1 MMNSIAASKLRLWR
15 EEPIRFLVDEL
26 HIEPDAWQ
34 ADVLRDFP
42 RQDANEKRVSLQAC
56 AGPGKS
62 LTLAACGLNFL
73 TCYGEPGEHPKG
85 AVVSITQDNLK
96 TNIWPEFSKLMQR
109 SKFLSAAFKWTKER
123 IYAVDHPETWFLSAR
138 SFSRDANAEEQGRT
152 LSGLH
157 AKRVLFLLDES
168 GEIPVAVSRAAEQA
182 LSNCA
187 WGKIMQAGNPTSH
200 EGMLYAAATKL
211 RHLWKVVSITGDPL
225 DPKRSTRVDKA
236 WAEEQIKTN
245 GREDPW
251 VMAYI
256 LGQFPDNAINS
267 LLSLHEVEQAMAR
280 SVPIGTIQYAQK
292 RLGIDVARG
301 GLDKTSLFPRQGL
314 QAYKPVH
321 MSHARGN
328 DVAARAAQAREK
340 WGWEQCFVDDTGG
353 YGGSV
358 CDSFIQAGVPHLAVN
373 FSSSAIDSRYFNKRS
388 EMWFNMAKWVKR
400 GGCLPDL
407 PNLRKE
413 LTCPTY
419 SFHNGKFRLEEKD
432 QIKKRLGFSPD
443 DADAL
448 ALTFALP
455 EMPSMNGIDV
465 PQNGLKSEFDP
476 HAQARVPER
485 DALERHLMESM
496 R

>member
-1 MMNSIAASKLRLWR
+1 MNQLAADKIKRWRDDPVTMVR
-15 EEPIRFLVDEL
+15 EEFK
-26 HIEPDAWQ
+26 IEPDLWQ
-34 ADVLRDFP
+34 ADVLREFP
-42 RQDANEKRVSLQAC
+42 KQGLDQRVSLQAC

-62 LTLAACGLNFL
+62 LLLAACGLNFL
-73 TCYGEPGEHPKG
+73 ACYGEAGEHPKG
-85 AVVSITQDNLK
+85 AVVAITQDNLK

-109 SKFLSAAFKWTKER
+109 SEFFRTAFKWTKER
-123 IYAVDHPETWFLSAR
+123 IYAIDHPETWFLAAR

-157 AKRVLFLLDES
+157 AKRVFFILDES
-168 GEIPVAVSRAAEQA
+168 GEIPVSVLRAAEQA

-200 EGMLYAAATKL
+200 EGMLYAAATTL
-211 RHLWKVVSITGDPL
+211 RHQWKIVPITGDPD
-225 DPKRSTRVDKA
+225 DPKRSPRVDLQ
-236 WAEEQIKTN
+236 WAREQIATN

-256 LGQFPDNAINS
+256 LGQFPPNSINS
-267 LLSLHEVEQAMAR
+267 LLSLQEVEAAMR
-280 SVPIGTIQYAQK
+280 RVVPIGTENTAQK

-301 GLDKTSLFPRQGL
+301 GLDKTCLFPRQGL
-314 QAYKPVH
+314 QAYTPTH

-328 DVAARAAQAREK
+328 DVAARAALGRER

-358 CDSFIQAGVPHLAVN
+358 CDSFIQASVPHMAVN
-373 FSSSAIDSRYFNKRS
+373 FASAALDSRYFNKRS
-388 EMWFNMAKWVKR
+388 EMWFLMANWIKR
-400 GGCLPDL
+400 GGCLPDTQ
-407 PNLRKE
+407 NLRKE
-413 LTCPTY
+413 LTTPTY
-419 SFHNGKFRLEEKD
+419 TFHNGKFRLEEKD

-455 EMPSMNGIDV
+455 EMPSAFVNGIEM
-465 PQNGLKSEFDP
+465 PRGPALKSEFDP
-476 HAQARVPER
+476 YKDVRTVAPREIEQ
-485 DALERHLMESM
+485 LMS
-496 R
+496 RSF